1 MRTAAVLLAAAGLS
15 LAQGEAPL
23 FEESFGGKLSEGWSW
38 VREDAASWKVE
49 GGALRISP
57 QPGTIWFKTNNARN
71 LLLRTPPASGT
82 PEAPVAVEVEIDHTP
97 AAEAEQSGLLFYVD
111 DGNYLKLVYES
122 LKGKTHVVF
131 AREAKGIPAHLPTRE
146 EPSRPVRL
154 RLLWSG
160 PKIAGQYRPA
170 GGTEW
175 ITVGEYDALPGQA
188 RVGLMACGAP
198 AGTDRWASFRSF
210 RVVRASR

>member
-1 MRTAAVLLAAAGLS
+1 MKTAAVVLALAAIPWM
-15 LAQGEAPL
+15 QTEAPL
-23 FEESFGGKLSEGWSW
+23 FEEKFQGKLSDGWSW
-38 VREDAASWKVE
+38 VREDAAGWKLE

-57 QPGTIWFKTNNARN
+57 QPGTLWFKTNNARN
-71 LLLRTPPASGT
+71 LLVRTPPASGT
-82 PEAPVAVEVEIDHTP
+82 PEAPVAVEVEIDHAP

-122 LKGKTHVVF
+122 LKGKTHIVF

-154 RLLWSG
+154 RMLWTG
-160 PKIAGQYRPA
+160 AKIRGEYRPA
-170 GGTEW
+170 GATEW
-175 ITVGEYDALPGQA
+175 ISVGEYDSIPGAA

-198 AGTDRWASFRSF
+198 AGTDRWASFRAF
-210 RVVRASR
+210 RVVRAAP